1 MPEQLKPKDVTYE
14 LSYLWEWFCDLSN
27 GRGYAEFGPLPL
39 NYSEIQ
45 AWAQL
50 TRTEPT
56 AWEVTVIKQID
67 RVYLTEANK
76 K

>member
-1 MPEQLKPKDVTYE
+1 MPEQLVPKELPHELTYLWMWFCE
-14 LSYLWEWFCDLSN
+14 LSNS
-27 GRGYAEFGPLPL
+27 RGFAECGALPL
-39 NYSEIQ
+39 SYSEIQ

-56 AWEVTVIKQID
+56 GWEISVIKQID
-67 RVYLTEANK
+67 REYLKESNK